1 MGVTKTVI
9 KPGQAGAL
17 PKKGQAVTVHCTGAC
32 AAGRGEGGRMGG
44 AAAAAAAQALTL
56 TARARPLAAA
66 AARNPLGYGKNNNLK
81 EKFWSTKDPGQQV
94 RGPARVRRAARR
106 QRRRWRRR

>member
-32 AAGRGEGGRMGG
+32 AAGRGGGGRMGG

-56 TARARPLAAA
+56 TARARRLAAT

-94 RGPARVRRAARR
+94 RGPARARRAARR
-106 QRRRWRRR
+106 QRRRRRRR